1 MSNYIARLQEA
12 VRSTEADATAVRERV
27 QEFRVHLAGPKFTG
41 TEQDGS
47 RKDWISTADANRWL
61 DYILNG

>member
-1 MSNYIARLQEA
+1 MSNYISRLQEA
-12 VRSTEADATAVRERV
+12 VRTTEADATAMRERV